1 MPKNA
6 VAICNNCPSHFVI
19 NYKCDTVYYKLR
31 QVLQSAMDLL
41 KIATSITKSDD
52 YYKFATVRRQLGARA
67 SGAGGGAEIK
77 YSYRNVKNKSKGPG
91 LQTTPF
97 CFITW

>member
-1 MPKNA
+1 M
-6 VAICNNCPSHFVI
+6 
-19 NYKCDTVYYKLR
+19 R

-41 KIATSITKSDD
+41 QIATSITKFDD
-52 YYKFATVRRQLGARA
+52 YYKFATVHRQLGARA
-67 SGAGGGAEIK
+67 SGAGGGARFSKVPVTFRAREIK